1 MFKKLFSKKDYH
13 FDFMGMRRIGFAIAL
28 VLLLGSVA
36 SFMTRG
42 LNYGIDFQGGV
53 LIEVSSE
60 KTIDIQQ
67 VRTQLSFLKD
77 LSIQSAGL
85 TGQLLLIQAQPKEGE
100 TGSVLVNQV
109 KEVLGTK
116 DYSYERVEVIGPT
129 IGQEL
134 KRNSLIASVLALLAI
149 AVYIWFRFEWPFAI
163 GCLLSLTF
171 TLISVVGFFALFGWE
186 FDMVVVAGILSLAGY
201 SCNDTIVTYD
211 RVRECLKK
219 FKTRSVD
226 EILNMGINETLSRT
240 ILTSTGTLIMVIVL
254 MIMAGTTLQGFSIS
268 LALGVVIGTFSSI
281 FVAVPLLR
289 YFDIKNMGESTDNTF
304 QVSAK

>member
-36 SFMTRG
+36 SFMMRG

-116 DYSYERVEVIGPT
+116 DYTYERVEVIGPT

-289 YFDIKNMGESTDNTF
+289 YFDIKNMGESADNTF
-304 QVSAK
+304 QASAK

>member
-36 SFMTRG
+36 SFMTKG

-67 VRTQLSFLKD
+67 VRSQLSFLKD

-100 TGSVLVNQV
+100 TGNVLVNQV
-109 KEVLGTK
+109 KDVLGTK

-149 AVYIWFRFEWPFAI
+149 SVYIWFRFEWPFAI

-289 YFDIKNMGESTDNTF
+289 YFDIKNMGESADNTF
-304 QVSAK
+304 QASAK

>member
-67 VRTQLSFLKD
+67 VRTRLSFLKD

-116 DYSYERVEVIGPT
+116 DYTYERVEVIGPT

-289 YFDIKNMGESTDNTF
+289 YFDIKNMGESADNTF
-304 QVSAK
+304 QASAK

>member
-67 VRTQLSFLKD
+67 VRTRLSFLKD

-116 DYSYERVEVIGPT
+116 DYTYERVEVIGPT

-304 QVSAK
+304 QASAK